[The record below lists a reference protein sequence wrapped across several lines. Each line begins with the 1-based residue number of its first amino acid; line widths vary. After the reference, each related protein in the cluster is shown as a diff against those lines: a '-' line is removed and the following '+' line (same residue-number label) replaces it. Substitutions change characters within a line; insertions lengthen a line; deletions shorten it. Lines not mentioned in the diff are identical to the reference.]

1 MTDTASPPTPAAATD
16 AADDRVSVLIID
28 DHPLFRRGV
37 RQLLGLDPRFAVIG
51 EAASGADGIALA
63 KAHDPDLILLD
74 LNMKGMNGLEA
85 LRQLRDDGIEGRIIL
100 LTVSNAAEDL
110 MAAIRAGS
118 DGYILKDN
126 DPEDILRMICQAMD
140 GQNVI
145 SPELASLLAT
155 ALRDESISGQRRDA
169 HLTERENAILKCL
182 AAGMSNKLIARELDI
197 MESTVKVHIRNLL
210 KKLKFRSRVEAAVW
224 AVANLPG

>member
-1 MTDTASPPTPAAATD
+1 MSDVALDISSTTI
-16 AADDRVSVLIID
+16 RVLIID

-37 RQLLGLDPRFAVIG
+37 RQLLALDDNFTVIG
-51 EAASGADGIALA
+51 EAAGGQEGIGLA
-63 KAHDPDLILLD
+63 KQHAPDLILLD
-74 LNMKGMNGLEA
+74 LNMKGIDGLET
-85 LRQLRDDGIEGRIIL
+85 LRTLRDLGCDARIIL
-100 LTVSNAAEDL
+100 LTVSNAPEDL

-126 DPEDILRMICQAMD
+126 DPEDILRMISNVMQ

-145 SPELASLLAT
+145 SPELTSLLT
-155 ALRDESISGQRRDA
+155 CALREESVTENRNHAS
-169 HLTERENAILKCL
+169 LTERETAILKCL
-182 AAGMSNKLIARELDI
+182 SAGMSNKLIARELDI

-224 AVANLPG
+224 AVANQLA